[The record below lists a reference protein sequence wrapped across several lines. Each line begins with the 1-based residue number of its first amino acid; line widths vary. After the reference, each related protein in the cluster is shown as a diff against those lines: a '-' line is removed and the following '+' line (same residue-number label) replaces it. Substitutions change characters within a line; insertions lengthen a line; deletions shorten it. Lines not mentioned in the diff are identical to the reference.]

1 MRKTIFRKG
10 DIVTHEKGS
19 ALREVTRVV
28 FTSDEDDEPILFFD
42 DDDGHPCRSAGWRVV
57 VPMPVVGDI
66 IRHTHKAYPGRVTTV
81 KTDGRGKACGITFRS
96 HAGADIGK
104 PLDKHIQ
111 RIVAAEDVFDIGE
124 RVEDHDGNA
133 GEVVTVQLATYAD
146 NVPIMVGVDFD
157 DEACNR
163 APNAKCMAY
172 TGLKRTDKPK
182 PTPPYAEGDIVMSPK
197 RAKRK
202 VLTCRLD
209 GGKWTAEVYGE
220 DDSGDVLSVVVDN
233 THKAT
238 WAKDDL
244 ARIDGGVHRVLD
256 VQSNNVLRGVTHL
269 KIPAFSYGVAVEDV
283 EHVLEGYDGDVWGE
297 GRPKFKPGTYVRCIQ
312 PMTGSDTLVMGG
324 VYRTLYG
331 GKPGLVCVQGLT
343 SSFKPERFERW
354 RPEVGDVVRHN
365 GHLLRVDE
373 LDDEEPVEVDGF
385 LTEDPNA
392 TCDEDNF
399 LGLLAAD
406 VTPVLVTD
414 ADYGAAPFT
423 WGDYFNDDIP
433 APEEEPPFWGAE
445 MLRKMLDGKTL
456 TIKIE
461 ARVDAD
467 RR

>member
-1 MRKTIFRKG
+1 MRKTTFRKG
-10 DIVTHEKGS
+10 DIVTHIKGS
-19 ALREVTRVV
+19 SLREITRIAY
-28 FTSDEDDEPILFFD
+28 TSDEDDEPIIWFD
-42 DDDGHPCRSAGWRVV
+42 GDENPCRSAGWRVV
-57 VPMPVVGDI
+57 VPMPVVGDV
-66 IRHTHKAYPGRVTTV
+66 IRHTHKAYIGRVTSV
-81 KTDGRGKACGITFRS
+81 KTDGRGKPCGITF
-96 HAGADIGK
+96 HAQHGADIGK

-111 RIVAAEDVFDIGE
+111 RVVAAEDVFDIGE
-124 RVEDHDGNA
+124 RVEDHEGHA
-133 GEVVTVQLATYAD
+133 GEVVSVELAPYGEGT
-146 NVPIMVGVDFD
+146 PLLVGVDFD
-157 DEACNR
+157 DEHYNR
-163 APNAKCMAY
+163 MPNAKSMSIGA
-172 TGLKRTDKPK
+172 LKRTDEPK
-182 PTPPYAEGDIVMSPK
+182 PTPPYAEGDVVMSPN

-202 VLTCRLD
+202 VLTCRLN

-256 VQSNNVLRGVTHL
+256 VLSNNVLRGVTHL
-269 KIPAFSYGVAVEDV
+269 DIAAFSCGVAVEDA

-331 GKPGLVCVQGLT
+331 GKPGLVCLQGL
-343 SSFKPERFERW
+343 SASFKPERFEKW

-373 LDDEEPVEVDGF
+373 LDDKKPIKAGGF

-392 TCDEDNF
+392 ICDEDNF

-406 VTPVLVTD
+406 VTPVLATD